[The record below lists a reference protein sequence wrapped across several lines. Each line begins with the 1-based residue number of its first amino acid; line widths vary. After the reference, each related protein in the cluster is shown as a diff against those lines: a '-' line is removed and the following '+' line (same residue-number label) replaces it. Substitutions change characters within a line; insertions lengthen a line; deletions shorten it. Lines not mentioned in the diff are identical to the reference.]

1 MEPSDLLRV
10 VVAVFQQL
18 HIPYFVTGS
27 IATIT
32 YGEPR
37 FTNDIDIVADLKEAN
52 VAPFCAAFESPDYY
66 ISVDAVRSA
75 VRARHQFNL
84 IHVTAGLKVDV
95 IVPPDTEFNRSRF
108 ARRRLLPSGPEGD
121 AQFAAPEDVILK
133 KLEYFREGGSEK
145 HVRDILGVLKVQGD
159 HIDYGYLEEWAH
171 RLGLAGLWHEVR
183 DRS

>member
-1 MEPSDLLRV
+1 MEPNDLLRS
-10 VVAVFQQL
+10 VVAVFEQL
-18 HIPYFVTGS
+18 HVPYFVTGS

-37 FTNDIDIVADLKEAN
+37 FTNDIDMVADLKESH
-52 VAPFCAAFESPDYY
+52 VEPLCAAFEPPDYY
-66 ISVDAVRSA
+66 ISPDAVLAA

-84 IHVTAGLKVDV
+84 IHVTAGLKVDI
-95 IVPPDTEFNRSRF
+95 IVPEDTDFNRSRF

-145 HVRDILGVLKVQGD
+145 HIRDIRGVLKVQGD
-159 HIDYGYLEEWAH
+159 RIDCAYLDEWAH
-171 RLGLAGLWHEVR
+171 RLGLAALWR
-183 DRS
+183 DVQGRS